1 ALVGGDH
8 MNLLVLAADI
18 GQQESPDPVSLVLL
32 EQSRGPSGPARRWT
46 ADVDVP
52 PRPAD
57 LVEHLFGLGGRGRR
71 GPVQSMHRALPQSP
85 VHYVNS
91 ALAGPRAQRQT
102 THTPH
107 DIDHRGAQ
115 AP

>member
-18 GQQESPDPVSLVLL
+18 GKQESPDPVSLVLL

-52 PRPAD
+52 TCPSSRRTRRSAAPVPRPA
-57 LVEHLFGLGGRGRR
+57 V
-71 GPVQSMHRALPQSP
+71 
-85 VHYVNS
+85 
-91 ALAGPRAQRQT
+91 PRASPRAHACLAPQEV
-102 THTPH
+102 
-107 DIDHRGAQ
+107 HRGVGSNRQ
-115 AP
+115 GEGPE